1 MYIDI
6 QVRAICER
14 IMLDILVNVNI
25 PSSKIP
31 VNLCCFP
38 INK

>member
-25 PSSKIP
+25 SSSKI
-31 VNLCCFP
+31 L
-38 INK
+38 

>member
-25 PSSKIP
+25 SSSKIP